1 MKSEKSEDIKT
12 EKVNEQ
18 SVVKETDRE
27 LCENSYNN
35 GLREYE
41 RLCNEKT
48 DEFKTYI
55 SIIVA
60 VTALQCTD
68 FFSGERVFL
77 LPLLVVIISLIFS
90 SMTKRTEGFIRKT
103 RERLIDYEEKGV
115 RNEWYSLER
124 KIRVNKK
131 NKVKKITLYHLIQ
144 LTYAIM
150 CLLSVGIALFKY
162 FE

>member
-1 MKSEKSEDIKT
+1 M
-12 EKVNEQ
+12 
-18 SVVKETDRE
+18 
-27 LCENSYNN
+27 
-35 GLREYE
+35 
-41 RLCNEKT
+41 
-48 DEFKTYI
+48 
-55 SIIVA
+55 
-60 VTALQCTD
+60 
-68 FFSGERVFL
+68 

-90 SMTKRTEGFIRKT
+90 AMTKRTEGFIRKT